1 MTEQDKTR
9 LAAFFDMLD
18 EMEGEQMMSMVDQFL
33 DDDAIEMFVDHIEE
47 FYGIEDDEE
56 LGTLA
61 QIMVTGF
68 MAAKAMEKPL
78 ETPKH

>member
-1 MTEQDKTR
+1 MNELDKTK

-18 EMEGEQMMSMVDQFL
+18 EMEGDQMMSMVDQFL

-68 MAAKAMEKPL
+68 MAAKSL
-78 ETPKH
+78 ENTKH

>member
-1 MTEQDKTR
+1 MNELDKTK

-18 EMEGEQMMSMVDQFL
+18 EMEGDQMMSMVDQFL

-68 MAAKAMEKPL
+68 MAAKSL
-78 ETPKH
+78 ENSNKSLS

>member
-1 MTEQDKTR
+1 MNEQDKTR

-18 EMEGEQMMSMVDQFL
+18 EMEGDQMMSMVDQFL

-68 MAAKAMEKPL
+68 MAAKAMEHSGKNL
-78 ETPKH
+78 N